1 MLRGHAEVPTDAIVD
16 PVQAESALGHVQA
29 TEFDDEDL
37 ETLDAALRAEEEALL
52 GCHVNPVSQEYPC
65 LALGSMDGLRDGIG
79 WHPPPDPAG
88 ADA

>member
-37 ETLDAALRAEEEALL
+37 ETLDAALRAETEAP
-52 GCHVNPVSQEYPC
+52 GIVS
-65 LALGSMDGLRDGIG
+65 AASHDMGSDLSTCVRKLQNR
-79 WHPPPDPAG
+79 A
-88 ADA
+88 